1 MWSLS
6 SIIIKSTNWKPPYRK
21 MLRWIKLRHFHML
34 IHNAQRWDLQVF
46 CPLEIHYSHFSESTG
61 QKTDKSNSKTLFYNS
76 FYLWLFKRHLISDK
90 SETRGWCSCI
100 SSELIPGNHSKSQS
114 QIRGFPLSK
123 NSGWPAIKLSLVNRW
138 RSQSE
143 ILVTHSLLLETFC
156 CKRQTLPFFLFT
168 EAVRASTNCKVNDKY
183 GELCLL
189 CRVGSKTP
197 INIFHQKLLRCSL
210 KSIKFNH
217 DFSLF

>member
-1 MWSLS
+1 MSLS
-6 SIIIKSTNWKPPYRK
+6 YKRTHTRLWMTRN
-21 MLRWIKLRHFHML
+21 
-34 IHNAQRWDLQVF
+34 
-46 CPLEIHYSHFSESTG
+46 TG
-61 QKTDKSNSKTLFYNS
+61 LKTLFYNS

-143 ILVTHSLLLETFC
+143 MLVTHSLLLEPFSWM
-156 CKRQTLPFFLFT
+156 RQKLPFFLFT
-168 EAVRASTNCKVNDKY
+168 VAVRASPTC
-183 GELCLL
+183 
-189 CRVGSKTP
+189 
-197 INIFHQKLLRCSL
+197 
-210 KSIKFNH
+210 KFNEKYCELS
-217 DFSLF
+217 FLCIGGSTLILTIPTS

>member
-1 MWSLS
+1 M
-6 SIIIKSTNWKPPYRK
+6 TRN
-21 MLRWIKLRHFHML
+21 
-34 IHNAQRWDLQVF
+34 
-46 CPLEIHYSHFSESTG
+46 TG
-61 QKTDKSNSKTLFYNS
+61 LKTLFYNS

-143 ILVTHSLLLETFC
+143 MLVTHSLLLEPFYCIYETVLKRIYNPITEMVFFAMFTFQLDNI
-156 CKRQTLPFFLFT
+156 KR
-168 EAVRASTNCKVNDKY
+168 
-183 GELCLL
+183 
-189 CRVGSKTP
+189 
-197 INIFHQKLLRCSL
+197 
-210 KSIKFNH
+210 
-217 DFSLF
+217 

>member
-1 MWSLS
+1 MSLWH
-6 SIIIKSTNWKPPYRK
+6 TRPRTRLWMTRN
-21 MLRWIKLRHFHML
+21 
-34 IHNAQRWDLQVF
+34 
-46 CPLEIHYSHFSESTG
+46 TG
-61 QKTDKSNSKTLFYNS
+61 LKTMFYNS

-143 ILVTHSLLLETFC
+143 MLVTHSLLLEPFSC
-156 CKRQTLPFFLFT
+156 MRQKLPFFLFT
-168 EAVRASTNCKVNDKY
+168 EAVRASTTCEVKEKY
-183 GELCLL
+183 GDVRLS
-189 CRVGSKTP
+189 CRVGSETP
-197 INIFHQKLLRCSL
+197 INISHQKLSRCSL
-210 KSIKFNH
+210 KSIKFNY

>member
-1 MWSLS
+1 M
-6 SIIIKSTNWKPPYRK
+6 TRN
-21 MLRWIKLRHFHML
+21 
-34 IHNAQRWDLQVF
+34 
-46 CPLEIHYSHFSESTG
+46 TG
-61 QKTDKSNSKTLFYNS
+61 LKTLFYNS

-143 ILVTHSLLLETFC
+143 MLVTHSLLLEPFYC
-156 CKRQTLPFFLFT
+156 MRQC
-168 EAVRASTNCKVNDKY
+168 RNASTTPLRKWGFRQCLHFSWTTLRGKHCRHPIAMEVVDTSKQKQRSSKRWLDK
-183 GELCLL
+183 
-189 CRVGSKTP
+189 
-197 INIFHQKLLRCSL
+197 II
-210 KSIKFNH
+210 
-217 DFSLF
+217 